1 MAWLLKYSTTENRI
15 NHRHT
20 LRTQAENKAEA
31 VIEYELAQ
39 LSHVIDENT
48 TIASAEFKSSRIG
61 ALVIPPKANLRGN
74 VGYARLEFYRPSI
87 LSSNFSY
94 IDPSKPDNLFDPL
107 KGKYLRA
114 FEVTL
119 YEKAT
124 ITNPSD
130 APKITS
136 YVTQVFQVRG
146 SPLFPT
152 TQV

>member
-15 NHRHT
+15 NHRHA

-31 VIEYELAQ
+31 VVEYEFAQ

-48 TIASAEFKSSRIG
+48 SIASTG
-61 ALVIPPKANLRGN
+61 
-74 VGYARLEFYRPSI
+74 LEFYRPSI
-87 LSSNFSY
+87 PSSNFNY

-124 ITNPSD
+124 ITNPSG

-136 YVTQVFQVRG
+136 YVTQVFQVRD